1 MSSKRSKQGQKKK
14 ATDPSDKR
22 SGHSKALTPP
32 TELRE
37 LARLRVG
44 HVMELFAL
52 SHSSLYK
59 RMQSGAIPR
68 PDGYD
73 GKRPYWRVSTIRRF
87 LEEPQ

>member
-1 MSSKRSKQGQKKK
+1 MSSKRSKQGEKKK
-14 ATDPSDKR
+14 ATYPNDKR
-22 SGHSKALTPP
+22 SGHSKVLTPT

-37 LARLRVG
+37 LGRLRVG

-59 RMQSGAIPR
+59 RMQSGALPK

-73 GKRPYWRVSTIRRF
+73 GKRPFWRVSTVRAL
-87 LEEPQ
+87 LEKPE